1 MDQVMDLTAR
11 AVTFIVLIQ
20 DTLILPEPIIP
31 KKNEELIEEK
41 IDSYSKEQK
50 VFHDFIRSK
59 DKILKTECFEKKARE
74 VTWVSMEKPED
85 EVRAETYTFDRC
97 EALIHWLNTEQ
108 NTPLVKKNLQSYQ
121 HYPSPSLWRETI
133 REILYQYPEQR
144 IELANVLHYLPLY
157 LVLALG
163 GAHLTAKEQRLLQ
176 IWTHNKRELELEK
189 ILSKMDMNQFD
200 NLVQKVPVFESKEV
214 ELLISN
220 DQFLTD
226 RLDYK
231 EVPLPF
237 EYILLKEL
245 AEITKS
251 RDYRFEELCSSA
263 NFNLSSTRD
272 EPIET
277 GTFERVFR
285 IAFNYPEERKSPF
298 INFEDK
304 VETNSSEGAYA
315 PDIYK
320 RFIPANDPFTEA
332 KRMHL
337 WAIAF
342 SGGGIRSATFNL
354 GILQGLAKKGLL
366 SKFDYLSTV
375 SGGGYIGSW
384 FISWIA
390 RNKSLVKVSDR
401 LNAKKSSDPFAEEV
415 RPIRWL
421 RMYSNYLAP
430 QSGIMSVDSWTV
442 GMTIIRNML
451 INQLVIL
458 ALILTI
464 SSVGNLLFRLWF
476 KVDFPFQTGSA
487 IIILIA
493 GLLAGL
499 GMHSYHKENFP
510 KIPLGSNLK
519 HKLTKVLLFVGL
531 IFSYMSSAWIYN
543 RAVYSPNKFQEF
555 VPTFLSFQPILWV
568 GFASLLLIAL
578 MGRYDKCIPEKGAR
592 KGFAIVLAILFTF
605 LAALLGVV
613 LLVLASQILQQIG
626 ASSNMYASKIAFT
639 IGPPLILEVL
649 SLTIILR
656 MAFLGS
662 YFPDERREWWGR
674 MGAEAHRISLIWI
687 IFIGF
692 TFLGKALFDYLNEH
706 KEGIASYFIA
716 GGWGATVLAGIKAA
730 FSHKTSGDKKTKG
743 FTTSAMEILALI
755 SPYVFGLG
763 LIILLPGIIE
773 FIEDKLELG
782 RSLQKGFLV
791 TGCLLLLTLFLSW
804 RIGVN
809 QFSMHLFY
817 KQRLVRAFLGATRSR
832 TDRQKTAN
840 PYTNFDSADEICL
853 KDFHCGKG
861 YFGPY
866 PIINTTINA
875 THSSSLDRQD
885 RKAESFIFSPF
896 YCGFDFSLTRSLTN
910 TVNKTYDFAY
920 RPTKNYAYTDGG
932 PFLGTAMGISGAAA
946 NPNQGYHSSPA
957 TSFLLSL
964 FNVRLG
970 WWMGNPRKSNWQS
983 ADPKFGLSYIISDL
997 IGKSDTTNEY
1007 VCLSDGGHFDNMGL
1021 YELIRRKCRY
1031 IILSDGEQDATF
1043 SFEGLANAIRKC
1055 RIDFG
1060 VEITL
1065 DDIAGV
1071 APTADNIY
1079 SKQHYTVGTIKYPG
1093 EEIPTGLLLYIKS
1106 SVTGHETIDIKEYA
1120 TKNDG
1125 FPHQTTGDQFF
1136 DEAQFESYRKL
1147 GMCIIESLWVVHP

>member
-20 DTLILPEPIIP
+20 DTLILPEPINAGNNGEP
-31 KKNEELIEEK
+31 GKMEE
-41 IDSYSKEQK
+41 K
-50 VFHDFIRSK
+50 VFHEFIRSK
-59 DKILKTECFEKKARE
+59 DEILKTEYFEKKALE
-74 VTWVSMEKPED
+74 VTWVSLEKPE
-85 EVRAETYTFDRC
+85 EQVRAEVYTFERC
-97 EALIHWLNTEQ
+97 VALIHWLNAGQ
-108 NTPLVKKNLQSYQ
+108 HSHLVVENL
-121 HYPSPSLWRETI
+121 HLCTNYPSPSLWRETI
-133 REILYQYPEQR
+133 REILYKYPEQR
-144 IELANVLHYLPLY
+144 IHLANALHYLPLY

-176 IWTHNKRELELEK
+176 IWTLRKHELDIEK
-189 ILSKMDMNQFD
+189 ILSKLDQSQFER
-200 NLVQKVPVFESKEV
+200 LVQKIPVFESKEV

-220 DQFLTD
+220 DLFLSE
-226 RLDYK
+226 RLNYK

-237 EYILLKEL
+237 EYILLQEL

-251 RDYRFEELCSSA
+251 RKCRFDELCYSG
-263 NFNLSSTRD
+263 NFNLSSKPD

-277 GTFERVFR
+277 GTFENTFR
-285 IAFNYPEERKSPF
+285 ICFENEEKRHSPF
-298 INFEDK
+298 INFENK
-304 VETNSSEGAYA
+304 VYSTNSERALA
-315 PDIYK
+315 PDIFK
-320 RFIPANDPFTEA
+320 QFIPINDPLSEA

-384 FISWIA
+384 FISWVA

-401 LNAKKSSDPFAEEV
+401 LNSKKSSDPFAEEV

-430 QSGIMSVDSWTV
+430 KAGIMSVDSWTV
-442 GMTIIRNML
+442 GMTILRNML

-458 ALILTI
+458 ALILTV

-476 KVDFPFQTGSA
+476 KVNFPFQTWSA

-510 KIPLGSNLK
+510 KIPIGSNLK
-519 HKLTKVLLFVGL
+519 HKLTKVLLLIGL
-531 IFSYMSSAWIYN
+531 IFSYLSSAWIFN
-543 RAVYSPNKFQEF
+543 RAVSPPKTSQEF
-555 VPTFLSFQPILWV
+555 FPTFLGYQPILWV
-568 GFASLLLIAL
+568 GFASLLLIAF
-578 MGRYDKCIPEKGAR
+578 MGRYDKCIPEKGVR
-592 KGFAIVLAILFTF
+592 KSFAILLAIIFTF
-605 LAALLGVV
+605 FAAAFGVV
-613 LLVLASQILQQIG
+613 LLVLATEILQFIG
-626 ASSNMYASKIAFT
+626 SSADVYASKLAFT
-639 IGPPLILEVL
+639 IGPPIILEVL

-692 TFLGKALFDYLNEH
+692 TFLGKELFEYLENH
-706 KEGIASYFIA
+706 KEGIASYFVA
-716 GGWGATVLAGIKAA
+716 GGWGATVIAGIRAA
-730 FSHKTSGDKKTKG
+730 FSHTTSGEGKTKG
-743 FTTSAMEILALI
+743 FTASAMEILALI

-773 FIEDKLELG
+773 FIETKLEL
-782 RSLQKGFLV
+782 SKTLQQGFLE
-791 TGCLLLLTLFLSW
+791 TSGLLLITLFLSW

-832 TDRQKTAN
+832 TARQNTAN
-840 PYTNFDSADEICL
+840 SYTNFDSSDEILL
-853 KDFHCGKG
+853 KDFQSDKG

-885 RKAESFIFSPF
+885 RKAESFVFSPF

-910 TVNKTYDFAY
+910 TVKKTYDFAY
-920 RPTKNYAYTDGG
+920 RPTKDYAYTNGG

-1031 IILSDGEQDATF
+1031 IILCDGEQDATF

-1060 VEITL
+1060 VEITF
-1065 DDIAGV
+1065 DDISGV
-1071 APTADNIY
+1071 APPTDSKY
-1079 SKQHYTVGTIKYPG
+1079 SKQHYTVGNIRYPG
-1093 EEIPTGLLLYIKS
+1093 DELPTGLLLYIKS

-1120 TKNDG
+1120 SKNDG
-1125 FPHQTTGDQFF
+1125 FPHQTTADQFF

-1147 GMCIIESLWVVHP
+1147 GMCIIDSLWTVHPV